1 MLQMDTEFYQIFFLL
16 LLKYVVF
23 LLFSG
28 TTINY
33 MVSF

>member
-23 LLFSG
+23 LFSG